1 MSQDAKRIIKWLV
14 VALII
19 IGSFVAII
27 FANQSPNTVGTLGP
41 VGPNEWSKG
50 PLDAKVT
57 LVEYSDFQ
65 CPACAARKPLV
76 ESLINEFGNHLRFV
90 YRYFPLSTI
99 HKNAQISSQ
108 AAEAAGL
115 QGKFWEMHDLLFE
128 NQTLW
133 AAQSNDQAQET
144 FIGYAA
150 QLGLDSEKFKT
161 DLKSDVV
168 ENAVNEDYDSGQ
180 AAGVTGTPT
189 FFLNGIAIKPGAYD
203 EFRSLIREKIEA
215 NP

>member
-1 MSQDAKRIIKWLV
+1 MSQDAKRIIKWLL
-14 VALII
+14 VALVI

-27 FANQSPNTVGTLGP
+27 FANQSSNTLATIDTPGVD
-41 VGPNEWSKG
+41 EWSKG

-76 ESLINEFGNHLRFV
+76 EKLINEFGNHLRFV
-90 YRYFPLSTI
+90 YRYFPLRTL

-108 AAEAAGL
+108 AAEASGL

-128 NQTLW
+128 NQSVW
-133 AAQSNDQAQET
+133 ANQGSEEAQQT
-144 FIGYAA
+144 FISYAVM
-150 QLGLDSEKFKT
+150 LGLDIEKFKT
-161 DLKSDVV
+161 DLTSSAV
-168 ENAVNEDYDSGQ
+168 EKAVNEDYDGGE
-180 AAGVTGTPT
+180 AAGVRSTPT
-189 FFLNGIAIKPGAYD
+189 FFLNGAAINPGTYD
-203 EFRSLIREKIEA
+203 EFRTLVREKIEA

>member
-14 VALII
+14 VGLII

-27 FANQSPNTVGTLGP
+27 FANQSSSTVGTLGP
-41 VGPNEWSKG
+41 VGSNEWSKG

-76 ESLINEFGNHLRFV
+76 ENLINEFGNYMRFV

-128 NQTLW
+128 NQTAW
-133 AAQSNDQAQET
+133 ANQGSEEAQQT

-150 QLGLDSEKFKT
+150 QLGLDGEKFKT
-161 DLKSDVV
+161 DLNSNAV
-168 ENAVNEDYDSGQ
+168 EDAVNEDYDSGN

-189 FFLNGIAIKPGAYD
+189 FFLNGVAIKPGTYD
-203 EFRSLIREKIEA
+203 EFRSLVREKIEA